1 MITQTA
7 IQASM
12 QTGASYLTAA
22 DLLVGSQGTHD
33 VVIPAAILNPH
44 LDVSPGA
51 IASANHASNGSING
65 SANHADQRVR
75 VHPLSLA
82 TMTLIS
88 RATRDD
94 ASLVPILMIKE
105 AVIEPT
111 LTIEQIRQMHVG
123 LVHYLVAQINRLS
136 GLGADGSALDQ
147 AVNSSLGQTHL
158 LLAKHFG
165 WTPDQVSQLTPGQ
178 VAVYLA
184 GIEKFMAWEQAQQET
199 V

>member
-1 MITQTA
+1 MTEIA
-7 IQASM
+7 
-12 QTGASYLTAA
+12 YLTAA
-22 DLLVGSQGTHD
+22 DLLLGSQGSHD
-33 VVIPAAILNPH
+33 VIIPAAILNPQS
-44 LDVSPGA
+44 DPATEGASPD
-51 IASANHASNGSING
+51 SHNGSG
-65 SANHADQRVR
+65 PQKGQRVR
-75 VHPLSLA
+75 VRPLSLA

-88 RATRDD
+88 RAARDD

-105 AVIEPT
+105 AVIEPPLT
-111 LTIEQIRQMHVG
+111 LDQIRHMHVG

-184 GIEKFMAWEQAQQET
+184 GIEKLMAWEQTHQEGT
-199 V
+199 